1 MGTGFC
7 LGTLPGVGCA
17 GRVCPKADRDNPPPT
32 GLANSCHRSKTFTN
46 LSSTMWMGWLTIARF
61 SFSLTGLSPLDRIA
75 SSEFTAGRVSVHQ
88 GSPRPIQ
95 DPGLVLNGLGKRVFA
110 GWKPGLLAVAAGT
123 VQMGR
128 LVFPSVRVSPR
139 FPRWSLGETASA
151 LYRGRVCV

>member
-75 SSEFTAGRVSVHQ
+75 SSEFTAGRGLVHQ
-88 GSPRPIQ
+88 GFSRPIQ
-95 DPGLVLNGLGKRVFA
+95 DTGPVLYGLGKRMFA

-123 VQMGR
+123 VKKVR
-128 LVFPSVRVSPR
+128 LVFPSVRVSTGLSPGSVAV
-139 FPRWSLGETASA
+139 PASA
-151 LYRGRVCV
+151 LFFMR